1 MIHPAPTAPWPEPPS
16 DADLVDRI
24 RAGDPDALS
33 VVYHRHAARLLALAA
48 RLLESATDAEDVVQD
63 LFVGLP
69 EALGCY
75 QESGQFPAWL
85 RRTLVRLVLMRL
97 RAGRRR
103 READLD
109 QVATS
114 LASPAGYS
122 GDHADLTRALA
133 QLPAE
138 QRVVVVLKAI
148 EGYSHHEIAELLGI
162 RRNSSEVRFHRAL
175 QRLRQILEATC

>member
-1 MIHPAPTAPWPEPPS
+1 MEPPS
-16 DADLVDRI
+16 DAGLVDRI
-24 RAGDPDALS
+24 RAGDPEALS
-33 VVYHRHAARLLALAA
+33 VVYHRHAARLLVLAA
-48 RLLESATDAEDVVQD
+48 RLLESASDAEDVVQD

-75 QESGQFPAWL
+75 QESGQFPSWL
-85 RRTLVRLVLMRL
+85 RRTLVRLALMRL

-103 READLD
+103 RETDLD
-109 QVATS
+109 QVVGFAV
-114 LASPAGYS
+114 SPAGHPR
-122 GDHADLTRALA
+122 DHADLARALG

-138 QRVVVVLKAI
+138 QRVVVVLRTI

-175 QRLRQILEATC
+175 QRLRRIMEESC